1 MGERHATMAKTLAG
15 FGGATVIQ
23 VRESHDGNA
32 YRAVY
37 TVRYADAVYVLHAFQ
52 KKSKKGIATPKAE
65 IDLIE
70 KTSEGSDQGNGRT
83 MMTKTPAARDPT
95 RNVWLQLGFPDAE
108 QHFLKAELVLRLGK
122 AIRSLGLT
130 QRAAALRIGA
140 TQPELSKI
148 LGGKFT
154 EVSLERLMR
163 FLTALGCHIEIKIG
177 AGQENK
183 AGDVTIKDVR
193 RTAA

>member
-1 MGERHATMAKTLAG
+1 
-15 FGGATVIQ
+15 
-23 VRESHDGNA
+23 
-32 YRAVY
+32 
-37 TVRYADAVYVLHAFQ
+37 VLHAFQ

-65 IDLIE
+65 IALIE
-70 KTSEGSDQGNGRT
+70 KRLKDLIKEKEGT
-83 MMTKTPAARDPT
+83 MTKIPAARDPA

-108 QHFLKAELVLRLGK
+108 QHFLKAELVLRLDK

-130 QRAAALRIGA
+130 QRTAARRIGA

-183 AGDVTIKDVR
+183 AGDVTIRDVR